1 MKVYNRLVRD
11 KIPEIMLKDHTL
23 PVTRVMEQDEYIEE
37 LNKKLT
43 KEVNKYLETNNIEE
57 MVDVLEVI
65 RAIIEAKDTTYEEIE
80 DKRVKKAQKKGTF
93 KEKIYLEKV
102 LENGD

>member
-80 DKRVKKAQKKGTF
+80 DKRSKKAQKKGTF

>member
-23 PVTRVMEQDEYIEE
+23 PITRVMEQDEYIEE

-43 KEVNKYLETNNIEE
+43 NEVNKYLETNNIEE

-65 RAIIEAKDTTYEEIE
+65 RAIIEAKNTTYEEIE
-80 DKRVKKAQKKGTF
+80 DKRDKKAQKKGTF